1 MEQKTTC
8 HSLQLDQM
16 ITQAK
21 RGRLSR
27 RQFMEGALAF
37 GVSASIATT
46 LWSKKVA
53 AATPRSGGTFRVG
66 LDDGN
71 TTDKL
76 DPHTTESQFMIQM
89 NHAMRNYLTEI
100 NEDNV
105 VGPDIAT
112 GWEASPDAMVWT
124 FELQKGVTFH
134 DGKPFT
140 ARDAMASINYH
151 RGDDSKSAAKALV
164 DPIEDIKTDGDHTL
178 VITLKEGSADFP
190 YVMSDYH
197 LVMLPSD
204 GEGNV
209 DISGNGTGAYTVES
223 FEPGLRA
230 FLRKNPNYFKE
241 GKGHF
246 DEVDILAV
254 NDVTARQSAITTGD
268 LDAITEPD
276 LKTVHLMEQDPNVI
290 VDEVASGAHVT
301 IPMFVDVAP
310 FDNNDFRLA
319 LKYGMDRDAILQKIV
334 RGHGA
339 LGNDHPIGPTLPYW
353 ADLEQRQYDPDK
365 ARFHLEQSGIGKTTI
380 NLSTAET
387 AFPGAVDM
395 CLLFKEQL
403 APVGIDLNVVREP
416 NDGYWSNVWL
426 LKPFCVVGWG
436 ARPTP
441 DVMFSLAYAADAPWN
456 ESHYKGER
464 FNQLMR
470 EARAELDDNRRAE
483 LYAEM
488 QQIMRDEG
496 GTIVPFFRN
505 RVFVRRANVMHG
517 EKLTGNWTL
526 DGARAYERW
535 WFEA

>member
-1 MEQKTTC
+1 MSDKADPR
-8 HSLQLDQM
+8 LNGLVD
-16 ITQAK
+16 QAK
-21 RGRLSR
+21 SGIISR
-27 RQFMEGALAF
+27 RRFMEGALAL
-37 GVSASIATT
+37 GLTVPAATT
-46 LWSKKVA
+46 LWSKKVK
-53 AATPRSGGTFRVG
+53 AATPKPGGTFRVG

-105 VGPDIAT
+105 VGPDAAS
-112 GWEASPDAMVWT
+112 GWEASPDATVWT
-124 FELQKGVTFH
+124 FELEKGVTFH

-140 ARDAMASINYH
+140 AEDAMASINYH
-151 RGDDSKSAAKALV
+151 RGEDSKSAAKALV
-164 DPIEDIKTDGDHTL
+164 DPIEDIKTDGEHTL

-197 LVMLPSD
+197 MVMMPSD

-209 DISGNGTGAYTVES
+209 DITGNGTGAYSIET
-223 FEPGLRA
+223 FEPGVRA
-230 FLRKNPNYFKE
+230 HLKKNPNYFKQ

-254 NDVTARQSAITTGD
+254 NDPTARQAAIKTGD

-276 LKTVHLMEQDPNVI
+276 LKTVHLLGRDPNI
-290 VDEVASGAHVT
+290 EIDEVASGAHVT

-319 LKYGMDRDAILQKIV
+319 LKYGIDRDAILQKVI
-334 RGHGA
+334 RGHGT

-365 ARFHLEQSGIGKTTI
+365 AKFHLDQSGVGNISVD
-380 NLSTAET
+380 LSAADT

-395 CLLFKEQL
+395 CLLYKEQL
-403 APVGIDLNVVREP
+403 APVGIDINVVREP

-426 LKPFCVVGWG
+426 VKPFVVVQWG

-441 DVMFSLAYAADAPWN
+441 DVMFSLAYSADAAWN

-464 FNQLMR
+464 FNQLMK
-470 EARAELDDNRRAE
+470 EARAELDDNKRGE
-483 LYAEM
+483 LYSEM
-488 QQIMRDEG
+488 QQIYRDEG
-496 GTIVPFFRN
+496 GTVVPFFRN
-505 RVFVRRANVMHG
+505 RVYARRANVMHG
-517 EKLTGNWTL
+517 EKLTGNWPL

-535 WFEA
+535 WLDS